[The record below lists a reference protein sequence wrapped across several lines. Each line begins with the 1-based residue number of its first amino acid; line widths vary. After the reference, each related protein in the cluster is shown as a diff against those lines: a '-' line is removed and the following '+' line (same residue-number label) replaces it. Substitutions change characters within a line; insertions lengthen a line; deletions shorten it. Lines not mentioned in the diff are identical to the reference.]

1 MVKIQRKYISRC
13 IEIAR
18 NGLGTT
24 APNPSVGAVI
34 VHKGCIIGEG
44 FTCPYG
50 GAHAEVNAI
59 NAVGDKDLLKKATLY
74 VTLEPCSHHGQTPP
88 CADLILAHKI
98 PKVVIGIQD
107 PHKKVSGKGIE
118 KLRAGGCTV
127 EVGIMKK
134 ECRELHK
141 RFLTYHEQHRPYI
154 ILKWAETM
162 DGFISPLKKERSGE
176 AAPVWITDI
185 IARQLV
191 HQWRSE
197 EQAILVGTKTVLED
211 NPKLDVRHWK
221 GQPPLRIILDKDLKI
236 AGDYHVLDGTIKTLI
251 LTKVTNASQYIEGI
265 HYANLDFS
273 KQIAQQ
279 ICQLL
284 FDKQVTSIIIE
295 GGGQTLQTFI
305 DANLWDEARVF
316 VGNSHFYNGV
326 KAPILNGIDSE
337 CKKVGP
343 DLLKRYWND

>member
-1 MVKIQRKYISRC
+1 MKIQRKYISRC

-18 NGLGTT
+18 NGLGNA

-34 VHKGCIIGEG
+34 VHKGNIIGEG
-44 FTCPYG
+44 FTSSYG

-59 NAVGDKDLLKKATLY
+59 NAVHDKELLKEATIY
-74 VTLEPCSHHGQTPP
+74 VTLEPCSHHGKTPP
-88 CADLILAHKI
+88 CADLILTKKI

-127 EVGIMKK
+127 EVGVLEK

-141 RFLTYHEQHRPYI
+141 RFITYHEQQRPYI

-162 DGFISPLKKERSGE
+162 DGFIAPLKKERTWEPS
-176 AAPVWITDI
+176 PVWITDTP
-185 IARQLV
+185 ARQLV

-211 NPKLDVRHWK
+211 NPKLDARLWK
-221 GQPPLRIILDKDLKI
+221 GRHPIRIILDKDLRI
-236 AGDYHVLDGTIKTLI
+236 AGDHHVMDGSIRTLV
-251 LTKVTNASQYIEGI
+251 LTGVTTASRYIAGI
-265 HYANLDFS
+265 DYGTLDFS
-273 KQIAQQ
+273 KEIAQQ
-279 ICQLL
+279 ICQILY
-284 FDKQVTSIIIE
+284 DKQVTSVLIE

-305 DANLWDEARVF
+305 NAHLWDEARVF
-316 VGNSHFYNGV
+316 IGNRNFYNGL
-326 KAPILNGIDSE
+326 KAPELTGSVLD

-343 DLLKRYWND
+343 DILKRYRND